1 MSELAGNLRRCC
13 KQDTAVSNEVGEG
26 YNANYGLIPEGHQWL
41 LAVLRWPQARLQCA
55 SSVHVLRRPRLQLR
69 ALRKDCRQQLKGW
82 ARRLCCNILRWVA
95 SR

>member
-1 MSELAGNLRRCC
+1 MSELAGNGDMLFATLIALRGLG
-13 KQDTAVSNEVGEG
+13 KQPLMS
-26 YNANYGLIPEGHQWL
+26 HQWL